1 MQDRRVIRIGWL
13 VPAIVL
19 MLAFFFP
26 SAGVSQRAR
35 VAQPSRLTTL
45 NGTATGA
52 KGEPLSGTTVV
63 ARNLA
68 TGQVLSTQ
76 SNTQG
81 NFEIQLLSP
90 GAYSVQAS
98 RAGFV
103 PQARESLDLSAGQL
117 LALLFALES
126 EARQAAEQEQAEEE
140 QKEAAPVSTAE
151 ESSSEA
157 SENTINES
165 QLLGLPLNGRSYS
178 QLATL
183 QAGVS
188 DSSSSSASRGVGGG
202 SLSVSGSRATSNH
215 FLLDGTSIMNARNQ
229 VPRSAAGVQLGS
241 DTVFQV
247 QVLSAG
253 YGAEYGRSSGG
264 VLNSIT
270 RSGTGEFH
278 GTLFEFFRNSKLD
291 ARNFFDRDSE
301 PPPFKRNQFGF
312 TLTGPLQKDRAF
324 FLFSY
329 EGLRDRLTETNVSF
343 FPDGE
348 ARSGFPDSSGTPTV
362 PIAPSVQPYLEL
374 IPVPNDIGLGRGVGR
389 NVAPQFLPVNENF
402 FTFRVDQKISDKD
415 SFFARYTFDDAT
427 GEESQGTHLF
437 QTVKETRQQ
446 YLTVVGTHILN
457 LQALAAFRF
466 GYTRMIDSSATRSLI
481 EIPPSLFFLPEAPR
495 FGVIQMPGLSAFG
508 PRSNIPRADNA
519 KSLQFG
525 GQLIVQRGPHALK
538 FGVDVHRYRWDIF
551 SDWQKG
557 AVWSFNSLE
566 GFLQAGPV
574 GTGLAVALPGSDNQR
589 DFRQTLVGL
598 YAQDEYR
605 LHPRLQVSMGLRYEM
620 VTKISDR
627 LNKTVFLRDVVRSTE
642 VEYGDFFESNSS
654 LLNFAPRLG
663 LTWTPWEGRETVVR
677 SGVGIYYDPVL
688 GYVANSRRSSAPFY
702 NIAVS
707 PNLDTSAFFPNALEG
722 AVDVPFLVQVMDHQ
736 AMNSGM
742 VFRYH
747 VTLQQQL
754 PGGWRTQASY
764 VGSRGNHLLRRFEA
778 NQYPVPVVQQDGAL
792 FFPDD
797 CSSPNPSDL
806 CQPNAGP
813 TNPNFGSITIINT
826 DAQSFYNALQVS
838 ANKSLSSGLSL
849 QASYSFSKSV
859 DDSSVGQQSNTGQY
873 PLMRTLDR
881 GLSDFDIR
889 HRLVFSYFYNSPFG
903 SGQHWWNSGPLS
915 KLLGGWRLGGIM
927 NLRKGT
933 PFSAESKAR
942 AEGYLFAA
950 SRPNLAGGA
959 SNNLVEGVSAG
970 CGRISAGQTLGTP
983 ELYFDP
989 CAFSAPPP
997 GTLGNA
1003 GRNTLISPSVF
1014 NMDVSLRRE
1023 FLLDSKRRLQFRADL
1038 FNLPNHPNLT
1048 SPSAVVFSGRSGN
1061 RTSTAGRISRTATTS
1076 RQIQFALRFSF

>member
-1 MQDRRVIRIGWL
+1 MQDDRVIRTQWL
-13 VPAIVL
+13 VPAVVL
-19 MLAFFFP
+19 LLSFFFP
-26 SAGVSQRAR
+26 SAGVSQQAR
-35 VAQPSRLTTL
+35 MTQAGRLTTL
-45 NGTATGA
+45 NGTATNA
-52 KGEPLSGTTVV
+52 EGEPLSGPTVV

-68 TGQVLSTQ
+68 TGQTQ
-76 SNTQG
+76 SDQSDAQG
-81 NFEIQLLSP
+81 GFEIRLLSP

-103 PQARESLDLSAGQL
+103 TQARESLDLSAGQL
-117 LALLFALES
+117 LTLLFALEP
-126 EARQAAEQEQAEEE
+126 EAPEAAEQEQAAQEQGEEE
-140 QKEAAPVSTAE
+140 QNEAAPASTVE
-151 ESSSEA
+151 EASSEEP
-157 SENTINES
+157 ENTINED

-202 SLSVSGSRATSNH
+202 SLSISGSRATSNH
-215 FLLDGTSIMNARNQ
+215 FLLDGTSIMNAENQ

-247 QVLSAG
+247 QVLSVG

-270 RSGTGEFH
+270 RSGTSEFH

-343 FPDGE
+343 FPNEE

-374 IPVPNDIGLGRGVGR
+374 YPVPNDIGLGRGVGR

-437 QTVKETRQQ
+437 QTAKETRQQ
-446 YLTVVGTHILN
+446 YLTVVGTHIVN

-466 GYTRMIDSSATRSLI
+466 GYTRAIAFSTTRSLI
-481 EIPPSLFFLPEAPR
+481 DIPSSLSFFPEAPR
-495 FGVIQMPGLSAFG
+495 LGQILIPGLSVFG
-508 PRSNIPRADNA
+508 PNVTIPRADNMD
-519 KSLQFG
+519 SFQFG
-525 GQLIVQRGPHALK
+525 SQMIVQRGSHALK
-538 FGVDVHRYRWDIF
+538 FGVDVHRYRLDIF

-557 AVWSFNSLE
+557 GQWTFNSLE
-566 GFLQAGPV
+566 GFLQAGPE
-574 GTGLAVALPGSDNQR
+574 GTGLTVTLPGSDNR
-589 DFRQTLVGL
+589 RAFRQNLIAFYG
-598 YAQDEYR
+598 QDEFR
-605 LHPRLQVSMGLRYEM
+605 LNPRLQLNMGLRYEFAS
-620 VTKISDR
+620 KIND
-627 LNKTVFLRDVVRSTE
+627 LLEKTVFLRDVVRGTE
-642 VEYGDFFESNSS
+642 VEYGDFFEGNPS

-663 LTWTPWEGRETVVR
+663 LTWSPWEGRETVVR
-677 SGVGIYYDPVL
+677 SGIGIYYDPIL
-688 GYVANSRRSSAPFY
+688 GYVANSRRSSAPY
-702 NIAVS
+702 YRMAVS

-722 AVDVPFLVQVMDHQ
+722 PEVPFLVQVMDHQ
-736 AMNSGM
+736 DMNSGM

-747 VTLQQQL
+747 VTLEQPL
-754 PGGWRTQASY
+754 PGGWRTQVSY

-778 NQYPVPVVQQDGAL
+778 NQYPVPAVQQDGSLL
-792 FFPDD
+792 FPKD
-797 CSSPNPSDL
+797 
-806 CQPNAGP
+806 AGP
-813 TNPNFGSITIINT
+813 INPAFGAITIINT

-849 QASYSFSKSV
+849 QASYTFSKSV
-859 DDSSVGQQSNTGQY
+859 DDSSVGQQTNTGQY
-873 PLMRTLDR
+873 PLRRTLDR
-881 GLSDFDIR
+881 SLSDFDIR
-889 HRLVFSYFYNSPFG
+889 HRLVFSYFYTLPFG
-903 SGQHWWNSGPLS
+903 SGQRWGNSGPLS

-927 NLRKGT
+927 NFRKGT
-933 PFSAESKAR
+933 PFSVESKAR

-950 SRPNLAGGA
+950 NRPNLDGGA
-959 SNNLVEGVSAG
+959 RNNPVAGVSAG
-970 CGRISAGQTLGTP
+970 CGRINAGQTLGTP

-1003 GRNTLISPSVF
+1003 GRNTLIAPSVF
-1014 NMDVSLRRE
+1014 NMDISVQRE
-1023 FLLDSKRRLQFRADL
+1023 FILDSVKRLQFRADI
-1038 FNLPNHPNLT
+1038 FNLPNHPNFT
-1048 SPSAVVFSGRSGN
+1048 SPSPVVFSGRSGN

>member
-1 MQDRRVIRIGWL
+1 MQDRRVIRIQWF
-13 VPAIVL
+13 VAAVVL
-19 MLAFFFP
+19 LLSFFIP
-26 SAGVSQRAR
+26 SAGVSQQAR
-35 VAQPSRLTTL
+35 MTQPGQLTTL
-45 NGTATGA
+45 NGMATNA
-52 KGEPLSGTTVV
+52 EGEPLSGTTVV

-68 TGQVLSTQ
+68 TGQTQ
-76 SNTQG
+76 SDQSNAQG
-81 NFEIQLLSP
+81 GFEIRLLSP

-103 PQARESLDLSAGQL
+103 TQARESLDLSAGQL
-117 LALLFALES
+117 LTLLFALEP
-126 EARQAAEQEQAEEE
+126 EAPETAEQEQAEEE
-140 QKEAAPVSTAE
+140 QNEAAPASTAE
-151 ESSSEA
+151 ASSSEEPA
-157 SENTINES
+157 NIINED

-188 DSSSSSASRGVGGG
+188 DSASSSASRGVGGG

-215 FLLDGTSIMNARNQ
+215 FLLDGTSIMNAGNQ

-247 QVLSAG
+247 QVLSVG
-253 YGAEYGRSSGG
+253 YGPEYGRSSGG

-270 RSGTGEFH
+270 RSGTSEFH
-278 GTLFEFFRNSKLD
+278 GTLFEFFRNSKMD

-312 TLTGPLQKDRAF
+312 TLTGPLKKDRAF

-343 FPDGE
+343 FPNEE

-389 NVAPQFLPVNENF
+389 NVAPQFLPVSENF
-402 FTFRVDQKISDKD
+402 FTFRVDQKISDQD

-446 YLTVVGTHILN
+446 YLTVVGTHIVN
-457 LQALAAFRF
+457 LQALATFRF
-466 GYTRMIDSSATRSLI
+466 GYTRAIASSTTRSLI
-481 EIPPSLFFLPEAPR
+481 DIPSSLLFFPEAPQL
-495 FGVIQMPGLSAFG
+495 GQIMIPGLSVFG
-508 PRSNIPRADNA
+508 PNGTIPRADNMD
-519 KSLQFG
+519 SFQFG
-525 GQLIVQRGPHALK
+525 SQMIVQRGPHALK
-538 FGVDVHRYRWDIF
+538 FGVDLHRYRWDIF
-551 SDWQKG
+551 SDWMKG
-557 AVWSFNSLE
+557 GQWTFNSLE

-574 GTGLAVALPGSDNQR
+574 GTGLSVTLPGSDNR
-589 DFRQTLVGL
+589 RAFRQNLIAFYG
-598 YAQDEYR
+598 QDEFR
-605 LHPRLQVSMGLRYEM
+605 LHPRLQLNMGLRYEF
-620 VTKISDR
+620 VSKIND
-627 LNKTVFLRDVVRSTE
+627 LLEKTVFLRDVVRGTE
-642 VEYGDFFESNSS
+642 VEYGDFFEGNPS

-677 SGVGIYYDPVL
+677 SGIGIYYDPIL
-688 GYVANSRRSSAPFY
+688 GYVANSRRSSAPY
-702 NIAVS
+702 YSMAVS

-722 AVDVPFLVQVMDHQ
+722 PEVPFLVQVMDHQ
-736 AMNSGM
+736 DMSSGM

-747 VTLQQQL
+747 VTLQQPL
-754 PGGWRTQASY
+754 PGGWRTQVAY

-778 NQYPVPVVQQDGAL
+778 NQYPVPVVQQDGSL
-792 FFPDD
+792 RFPKDGG
-797 CSSPNPSDL
+797 PINP
-806 CQPNAGP
+806 A
-813 TNPNFGSITIINT
+813 FGSITVINT

-838 ANKSLSSGLSL
+838 ANKALSSGLSL
-849 QASYSFSKSV
+849 QASYTFSKSV
-859 DDSSVGQQSNTGQY
+859 DDSSVGHQTNTGQY
-873 PLMRTLDR
+873 PPRRTLDR
-881 GLSDFDIR
+881 SLSNFDIR
-889 HRLVFSYFYNSPFG
+889 HRLVFSYFYNIPFG
-903 SGQHWWNSGPLS
+903 SGQRWGNSGPLS

-927 NLRKGT
+927 NFRKGT
-933 PFSAESKAR
+933 PFSVESKAR

-950 SRPNLAGGA
+950 NRPNLAGGA
-959 SNNLVEGVSAG
+959 SNNPVEGVSAG

-1003 GRNTLISPSVF
+1003 GRNTLIAPSVF
-1014 NMDVSLRRE
+1014 NMDVSLQRE
-1023 FLLDSKRRLQFRADL
+1023 FFLDSKRRLQLRADL
-1038 FNLPNHPNLT
+1038 FNLPNHPNFT
-1048 SPSAVVFSGRSGN
+1048 SPSPVVFSGRSGG